1 MARPL
6 RIEYSGAFYHV
17 LNRGLERRAIFRE
30 EKDYQHFLSRLLEA
44 YRKYGMVCHTFCLMP
59 NHYHLL
65 VETPQGNL
73 SLAMRH
79 VDGFYT
85 QHFNR
90 RHRRVGPL
98 FQGRYKAV
106 LIEKESYA
114 LELSRYI
121 HLNPVK
127 ASLAQDPQDYPHSSY
142 RYFYT
147 KGSPPLYLNTQW
159 LLPQFS
165 VLPQEARKRFH
176 AFTLQGMGVDFDPQK
191 FARAGCLLGR
201 EAFCEE
207 VRRRFLQDKD
217 DEGIPALRR
226 VRQTVPLGRYE
237 EIIRQLTADSME
249 GRRLLIYALR
259 HTTPLTLRQISEK
272 VGNISYHVVSKTAS
286 RLEERRKSDQS
297 WDRLLTQLEERVSK
311 I

>member
-1 MARPL
+1 
-6 RIEYSGAFYHV
+6 V
-17 LNRGLERRAIFRE
+17 IFRE
-30 EKDYQHFLSRLLEA
+30 EKDYQHFLSRFLEV

-65 VETPQGNL
+65 LETPQGNL

-85 QHFNR
+85 QYFNR

-98 FQGRYKAV
+98 FQGRYKAI

-127 ASLAQDPQDYPHSSY
+127 AALTQHVQDYPYSSY
-142 RYFYT
+142 RYFHT
-147 KGSPPLYLNTQW
+147 KAPAPLYFDARW
-159 LLPQFS
+159 LLSQFS
-165 VLPQEARKRFH
+165 TSLQEARKRFH
-176 AFTLQGMGVDFDPQK
+176 AFTLQGLGVEFDPQK
-191 FARAGCLLGR
+191 FARAGCLLGT

-207 VRRRFLQDKD
+207 VRRRYLQDKE
-217 DEGIPALRR
+217 DEGIPALRKIR
-226 VRQTVPLGRYE
+226 PMAPLEHYE
-237 EIIRQLTADSME
+237 EVIRQLTADSME
-249 GRRLLIYALR
+249 RQRLLIYALR
-259 HTTPLTLRQISEK
+259 HATPLTLRQISEK
-272 VGNISYHVVSKTAS
+272 VGNISYHVVSKMAS
-286 RLEERRKSDQS
+286 RLEERRKDDRS
-297 WDRLLTQLEERVSK
+297 WDRLLTQLEEKVSK